1 MRRSSGPGRP
11 IHLHGKSAKNRQWR
25 GNGGSFRRPRSR
37 KTHWSYIC
45 PEIRDGGAD
54 GELLVGEDDEGEE
67 QEQWNTRLRPPEKY
81 DSQDEGAA
89 DSQMENG
96 TYHYPFIWDN
106 GTDVKR

>member
-1 MRRSSGPGRP
+1 M
-11 IHLHGKSAKNRQWR
+11 
-25 GNGGSFRRPRSR
+25 
-37 KTHWSYIC
+37 
-45 PEIRDGGAD
+45 
-54 GELLVGEDDEGEE
+54 GEDDEGEE

-81 DSQDEGAA
+81 DSQDEGDA